1 MPDIGALLLAAATI
15 TGYYAIQTYI
25 IDSYTKYAAS
35 AIAAISFLRSV
46 AGFGFPL
53 FAPAMYN
60 ALGYGWYVAH

>member
-1 MPDIGALLLAAATI
+1 MPDIGAAIIGIGTI
-15 TGYYAIQTYI
+15 CAYYSIQNYI

-35 AIAAISFLRSV
+35 AVAAITTLRSL

-60 ALGYGWYVAH
+60 ALGYGW